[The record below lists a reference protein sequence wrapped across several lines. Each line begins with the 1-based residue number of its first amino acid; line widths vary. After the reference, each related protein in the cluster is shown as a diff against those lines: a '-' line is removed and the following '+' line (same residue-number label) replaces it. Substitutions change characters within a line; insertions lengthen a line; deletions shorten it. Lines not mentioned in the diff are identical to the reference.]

1 MTTVRDIDATTFD
14 QAVLHADRPVL
25 VEFWAQW
32 CPPCHQ
38 LAPILDAIATERTDS
53 LTVVKVNSDESPEIA
68 AAYRVMAL
76 PTLVLLHGGEQVW
89 SVVGARP
96 KAKLLREIDEV
107 LRDRRTSV
115 RTGAAG

>member
-1 MTTVRDIDATTFD
+1 MTHVLNADTSTFD
-14 QAVLHADRPVL
+14 GIVDSADRPVL

-38 LAPILDAIATERTDS
+38 LTPILDAIATERADS
-53 LTVVKVNSDESPEIA
+53 LTVVKVNSDENPEIA

-76 PTLVLLHGGEQVW
+76 PTMALIHRGETIW

-96 KAKLLREIDEV
+96 KAKLLRELDEA
-107 LRDRRTSV
+107 LERLPSER
-115 RTGAAG
+115 A